1 MPITKR
7 KYIKLTSGILG
18 DGENEG
24 SNAGFEVALE
34 SVVFEFKNG
43 VDVCAEVGEGLGISV
58 GATVADD
65 ELGRWVVELL
75 GEDEGLIIGVG
86 LGLGCVVWPG

>member
-24 SNAGFEVALE
+24 SNAGFEVALD
-34 SVVFEFKNG
+34 SVVFEFENG
-43 VDVCAEVGEGLGISV
+43 VDVCVEVGEGIGISV
-58 GATVADD
+58 GADVADD
-65 ELGRWVVELL
+65 ELGRWVVELV